1 MFGFKRSSKN
11 NGEAFGLTSLEQ
23 QVSAVKIAE
32 LEMRIAGMEQ
42 AIITLCGH
50 LKEHLD
56 RIDQNTLMLDK
67 NMHNLAAMT
76 LRPPKDLL
84 GGGQEPN

>member
-1 MFGFKRSSKN
+1 MFGFGKKPV
-11 NGEAFGLTSLEQ
+11 GPPALTSLE
-23 QVSAVKIAE
+23 VKIYE
-32 LEMRIAGMEQ
+32 LEMRILGLEEAVIE
-42 AIITLCGH
+42 LCKG
-50 LKEHLD
+50 LRLQLD
-56 RIDQNTLMLDK
+56 RIDHNTTMLDK

>member
-1 MFGFKRSSKN
+1 MFGFKKPSKN
-11 NGEAFGLTSLEQ
+11 VGSASGLTSLEQ
-23 QVSAVKIAE
+23 QLSAIKMAE
-32 LEMRIAGMEQ
+32 LEMRITGLERAIME
-42 AIITLCGH
+42 LCYG
-50 LKEHLD
+50 LRANLD
-56 RIDQNTLMLDK
+56 RIDANVIQLDK

>member
-1 MFGFKRSSKN
+1 MFGFKKQPKN
-11 NGEAFGLTSLEQ
+11 VGSASGLTSLEQ
-23 QVSAVKIAE
+23 QTSAIKIAE
-32 LEMRIAGMEQ
+32 LEARVAGLER
-42 AIITLCGH
+42 AVIELCYGIRAH
-50 LKEHLD
+50 IYRMDH
-56 RIDQNTLMLDK
+56 NTMMLDK